1 MSATIAVHPHH
12 PRHLRPASGPA
23 VPVRRVSEATYR
35 RRRAVV
41 GGVLAMIVATGIV
54 VTHEVLAGPGGVPA
68 SAAEGQPARVRT
80 MVTAR
85 PGDSLWSIA
94 RAHHGEV
101 PISRYV
107 DKMVTL
113 NGGPS
118 IQAGQAV
125 ILP

>member
-1 MSATIAVHPHH
+1 MSATIAVHAHH
-12 PRHLRPASGPA
+12 PRHSRRTSVATA
-23 VPVRRVSEATYR
+23 PVGRVSEATYR
-35 RRRAVV
+35 RRRSVV

-54 VTHEVLAGPGGVPA
+54 VTHDVLAGPGGVPA
-68 SAAEGQPARVRT
+68 SAAEGQPALVRT
-80 MVTAR
+80 TVTAR

-101 PISRYV
+101 SISRYV